1 MSKEAKIGLAIVL
14 LAVLVSVVLVGRT
27 LSKKDKESASAA
39 GSPTAAGPADY
50 PSSSTPSSPSYPTG
64 AEDPF
69 AAKPAA
75 PDGFGVGGGSSMDQL
90 VSGAGTSSAAP
101 AGSTGKGPE
110 GLSPSPSS
118 SSLPA
123 TSAPPSSSPPIS
135 TPSGAA
141 AGPSKSSGTGEG
153 LGLDA
158 LAAEKTHVVR
168 KSDTLPALATKYY
181 GSASSKKT
189 ALIAKAN
196 PGVDFKKPLVA
207 GTALVIPPA
216 PAKTAA
222 PTATASAGKTADV
235 VAASKKSGAD
245 TDILAVTGKPLAE
258 APAASRKEAPAAAAP
273 AGRTHKVAGG
283 ENLSILADRYL
294 GSASR
299 YPEIIDA
306 NPGMTKESILKVG
319 QKIVI
324 PDYRNKPASKAAA
337 KTGEHEE
344 FYRPSPGGPDLVR

>member
-1 MSKEAKIGLAIVL
+1 
-14 LAVLVSVVLVGRT
+14 
-27 LSKKDKESASAA
+27 
-39 GSPTAAGPADY
+39 
-50 PSSSTPSSPSYPTG
+50 
-64 AEDPF
+64 
-69 AAKPAA
+69 
-75 PDGFGVGGGSSMDQL
+75 MDQL

-101 AGSTGKGPE
+101 AGSPGKGPE
-110 GLSPSPSS
+110 GLSPGPSS
-118 SSLPA
+118 SAS
-123 TSAPPSSSPPIS
+123 IS
-135 TPSGAA
+135 TPSGAAA

-158 LAAEKTHVVR
+158 LAADKTHMVR
-168 KSDTLPALATKYY
+168 KGDTLPALATKYD

-189 ALIAKAN
+189 GLIAKAN

-273 AGRTHKVAGG
+273 AGRTHKVTAG
-283 ENLSILADRYL
+283 ETLWMLADRYL
-294 GSASR
+294 GASAR
-299 YPEIIDA
+299 YPEILDA
-306 NPGMTKESILKVG
+306 NPGLTKDTVLKVG

-324 PDYRNKPASKAAA
+324 PDYRSKPASKAAA
-337 KTGEHEE
+337 KTASTGKTAEHEE
-344 FYRPSPGGPDLVR
+344 FDRPSPGGPDLVR